1 MIRRLIKTAGQRI
14 AAQIPEPMAAPETAE
29 QHRRR
34 WRLIGLLATMA
45 VVTLVAPSLIQISQF
60 GTALLWLGLALATL
74 IQGTTWLTT
83 KLRADAAWLDE
94 QLAEIREP

>member
-1 MIRRLIKTAGQRI
+1 MIRRLVKTAGERV

-29 QHRRR
+29 QRRRR
-34 WRLIGLLATMA
+34 WRLIGLLAAMA
-45 VVTLVAPSLIQISQF
+45 VVTLLAPTLILISQI

-94 QLAEIREP
+94 RLNKIREP

>member
-1 MIRRLIKTAGQRI
+1 MIRRLFKRSGKWIADRI
-14 AAQIPEPMAAPETAE
+14 PAPMAAPETL
-29 QHRRR
+29 QQRDRR

-45 VVTLVAPSLIQISQF
+45 VVTLVAPSLIQISRF

-83 KLRADAAWLDE
+83 KLRADATWLDE
-94 QLAEIREP
+94 QIDESREP

>member
-1 MIRRLIKTAGQRI
+1 
-14 AAQIPEPMAAPETAE
+14 
-29 QHRRR
+29 
-34 WRLIGLLATMA
+34 
-45 VVTLVAPSLIQISQF
+45 VTLMAPSLIQISRF